1 MKEKISSSELSST
14 LLLCIVSS
22 SIGLNIFTT
31 IRLAGI
37 NSYISVLIGTIL
49 GIIPLFIFIY
59 LFNYQ
64 SNLPIYKKNTHIFG
78 KTLGTI
84 INYIII
90 LLYLL
95 IGATILFNLSNFI
108 VSQYLSRTPLLL
120 IFYIITILVYYTV
133 NKGIETIFRVSTI
146 FSVITV
152 LSFLFSFL
160 YLRKDVNINNLLP
173 ILEQGIKKPLIGAY
187 MSTVITLSPIYT
199 LLIIPKNNIVDN
211 KKTSKYIIISYLI
224 GTTIIFLVAFLSNAI
239 LGKYLIEQYQY
250 PGYISLKRISLFGF
264 IDRIENFL
272 SLHWIL
278 SNFITLTIIT
288 YYISNTIIKE
298 KNNKI
303 LNLLLA
309 IILPIISY
317 KLFTNNTTF
326 NNYTFKVYPYILTIL
341 IFIYIIIFIGAFLK
355 RKK

>member
-14 LLLCIVSS
+14 LFLCIVSS

-31 IRLAGI
+31 IRLADI

-64 SNLPIYKKNTHIFG
+64 SNLPIYKKTTHIFG

-95 IGATILFNLSNFI
+95 IGATILFNLGNFI
-108 VSQYLSRTPLLL
+108 VSQYLSKTPLLL
-120 IFYIITILVYYTV
+120 IFYIITILVCYTV
-133 NKGIETIFRVSTI
+133 NKGIETISRVSAI
-146 FSVITV
+146 FSVIVV
-152 LSFLFSFL
+152 LLFLFSFL
-160 YLRKDVNINNLLP
+160 YLRKDANINNLLP

-187 MSTVITLSPIYT
+187 ISTVITLSPIYT

-250 PGYISLKRISLFGF
+250 PCYISLKRISLFGF

-317 KLFTNNTTF
+317 KLFTNNTAF
-326 NNYTFKVYPYILTIL
+326 NNYTFKIYPYILTIL

>member
-78 KTLGTI
+78 KTVGTI

-95 IGATILFNLSNFI
+95 VEATILFNLSNFI
-108 VSQYLSRTPLLL
+108 VSQYLSKTPLLL
-120 IFYIITILVYYTV
+120 IFYIV
-133 NKGIETIFRVSTI
+133 NKGIETISRVSAI

-160 YLRKDVNINNLLP
+160 YLRKDANINNLLP

-187 MSTVITLSPIYT
+187 ISTVITLSPIYT

>member
-64 SNLPIYKKNTHIFG
+64 SNLPIYKKTTHIFG
-78 KTLGTI
+78 KTVGTI

-108 VSQYLSRTPLLL
+108 VSQYLSKTPLLL

-133 NKGIETIFRVSTI
+133 NKGIETISRVSTI

-152 LSFLFSFL
+152 LS
-160 YLRKDVNINNLLP
+160 
-173 ILEQGIKKPLIGAY
+173 
-187 MSTVITLSPIYT
+187 
-199 LLIIPKNNIVDN
+199 
-211 KKTSKYIIISYLI
+211 
-224 GTTIIFLVAFLSNAI
+224 
-239 LGKYLIEQYQY
+239 
-250 PGYISLKRISLFGF
+250 
-264 IDRIENFL
+264 
-272 SLHWIL
+272 
-278 SNFITLTIIT
+278 
-288 YYISNTIIKE
+288 
-298 KNNKI
+298 
-303 LNLLLA
+303 
-309 IILPIISY
+309 
-317 KLFTNNTTF
+317 
-326 NNYTFKVYPYILTIL
+326 
-341 IFIYIIIFIGAFLK
+341 
-355 RKK
+355 

>member
-64 SNLPIYKKNTHIFG
+64 SNLPIYKKTTHIFG

-133 NKGIETIFRVSTI
+133 NKGIETISRVSTI

-160 YLRKDVNINNLLP
+160 YLRKDANINNLLP

-309 IILPIISY
+309 ITLPIISY
-317 KLFTNNTTF
+317 KLFTNNTAF

-341 IFIYIIIFIGAFLK
+341 IFIYIITFIGAFLK